1 MILLAS
7 TTAADLTTTAATWAF
22 TTTSELT
29 TEYFTTEYTTTTTS
43 TTTDD
48 EESTGWPFP
57 IIKLIIAIPLAIL
70 AGIVGFFIFAALV
83 QLAAAIAALFGIT
96 CACTSAICC
105 CCKETIEYQV
115 EISNSRNIPLENTT
129 VPDVVV
135 EDSSNNQTK
144 AVSSESEPGKKYKT
158 DAVYWDPEEDEE
170 VFWAKRDI
178 N

>member
-29 TEYFTTEYTTTTTS
+29 TEYFTTEYTTTTTSTTS

-105 CCKETIEYQV
+105 CCKEAIENQV
-115 EISNSRNIPLENTT
+115 EASNSRNIPLENTAE
-129 VPDVVV
+129 PDEVVQ
-135 EDSSNNQTK
+135 DDSNNRTNG
-144 AVSSESEPGKKYKT
+144 VYSESESESGVKYKT
-158 DAVYWDPEEDEE
+158 DAGLAFVIPL
-170 VFWAKRDI
+170 
-178 N
+178 